1 MTITKTMQALLDR
14 ARNDSRGIGL
24 VQMVCGSGSHGGRV
38 NRGSREVDALNQLV
52 KLEMVEV
59 IERHKSVE
67 VNRGNSIWIYD
78 TIYRAVDTMPTD
90 DDYLAALGPCN
101 K

>member
-1 MTITKTMQALLDR
+1 MQALLDR
-14 ARNDSRGIGL
+14 ARNASRGIAV
-24 VQMVCGSGSHGGRV
+24 VQMVCGRGSHGGRV
-38 NRGSREVDALNQLV
+38 NHGSREVDALNQLV
-52 KLEMVEV
+52 KLEMVEI

-78 TIYRAVDTMPTD
+78 TVYRCIHTMPTD
-90 DDYLAALGPCN
+90 DDYLAALGCCS

>member
-1 MTITKTMQALLDR
+1 MTITKTMQALLNR
-14 ARNDSRGIGL
+14 AKNDSRGIAV
-24 VQMVCGSGSHGGRV
+24 VQSVCGSGPHGGRV

-52 KLEMVEV
+52 KLGMVEV

-67 VNRGNSIWIYD
+67 ANRGNSIWIYD
-78 TIYRAVDTMPTD
+78 TVYRVVDTMPTD
-90 DDYLAALGPCN
+90 DDYLSALGPCN